1 MFRPLSYHQTGA
13 SNDEK
18 ETSRPELPIWGRT
31 EDFCDV
37 LPVCRLWWRLGH
49 EVPPRFCQ
57 RVNVSIFKPA
67 SLLSVACL
75 RESWPTDH
83 RSHTL
88 HLHWPGHLYVL
99 HLKARLLSCQPRRG
113 RQGTQQSTLGPHAD
127 RLTSVTD
134 PLPEATAAGA
144 LSSLFSECTCLLLT
158 LRDIPAPRK
167 QTVLQPGC
175 SSGAAAAL
183 PCPQAPC
190 VPTAL
195 PLAAHTATCCCP
207 FTSVHPCRT
216 GWHRSSPPS
225 LITLT
230 LGVKW
235 VCTPGLESLGS
246 ESFFPALL

>member
-113 RQGTQQSTLGPHAD
+113 RQGTQQST
-127 RLTSVTD
+127 SVTD
-134 PLPEATAAGA
+134 PVPEATAAGA

-158 LRDIPAPRK
+158 LRESRRLGKRLGNKRFCSLAAPLELLPPFPAPRHH
-167 QTVLQPGC
+167 VFPLPP
-175 SSGAAAAL
+175 AAG
-183 PCPQAPC
+183 
-190 VPTAL
+190 
-195 PLAAHTATCCCP
+195 P
-207 FTSVHPCRT
+207 FTSVHPCRRVP
-216 GWHRSSPPS
+216 GPRPVAS
-225 LITLT
+225 LD
-230 LGVKW
+230 
-235 VCTPGLESLGS
+235 
-246 ESFFPALL
+246 FMAAL